1 MVTVQ
6 VLIPVADNNGEAFA
20 PSEFDAFQVEVLRH
34 FGGFSKLP
42 GRVSGGWQ
50 DNGVVYADELIVYE
64 IGVGGLLADAE
75 KLAAVVA
82 FAREAFRQEAIGVRY
97 LGQFEVL

>member
-6 VLIPVADNNGEAFA
+6 VLIPVADNDGAVFTAPEFKAFEA
-20 PSEFDAFQVEVLRH
+20 EVLRY
-34 FGGFSKLP
+34 FGGFSELP

-64 IGVGGLLADAE
+64 IAVGGLLANSE

-97 LGQFEVL
+97 LGHFEVL